1 MKVQVDVT
9 KVIAGFSLAAKFA
22 SDRPVTALFGRS
34 GAGKTTLVN
43 LIAGLIRADH
53 GTITIGD
60 VTFLDTSNGIDVP
73 PHKRGVG
80 YVFQEGRLFPHLSV
94 SGNLTY
100 GQKFGRARQGGASLA
115 EIATLLDI
123 GPLLDRRPADLSG
136 GEKQRVAIGRA
147 LLARPRLLLMDEPLA
162 SLDQNLKGEI
172 LPYIERL
179 RDEMELPIIYVSHAV
194 EEVARLADTLVLL
207 DGGKVIATGTVND
220 VFGRLELRSYTG
232 AFEASVVLHA
242 RIIAHDETAG
252 TTLVDHPAGQLSV
265 GRLPGT
271 VGSTAR
277 LRIRARDV
285 ALAVGEPGKLSI
297 RNRLKA
303 TVAEIGVREG
313 QAVEV
318 KLDAG
323 GEPLIARITPAA
335 ADVLALKVGQ
345 PVVALIKQ
353 TAFDRL
359 DDFS

>member
-1 MKVQVDVT
+1 MRGNLLYGRRLT
-9 KVIAGFSLAAKFA
+9 PRPAIAGA
-22 SDRPVTALFGRS
+22 RS
-34 GAGKTTLVN
+34 P
-43 LIAGLIRADH
+43 R
-53 GTITIGD
+53 
-60 VTFLDTSNGIDVP
+60 S
-73 PHKRGVG
+73 
-80 YVFQEGRLFPHLSV
+80 S
-94 SGNLTY
+94 
-100 GQKFGRARQGGASLA
+100 
-115 EIATLLDI
+115 TLLGI
-123 GPLLDRRPADLSG
+123 GALLDRRPAGLSG

-147 LLARPRLLLMDEPLA
+147 LLASPRLLLMDEPLA
-162 SLDQNLKGEI
+162 SLDQARKAEI

-179 RDEMELPIIYVSHAV
+179 RDEMQLPIVYVSHAV
-194 EEVARLADTLVLL
+194 DEVARLADTLVLL
-207 DGGKVIATGTVND
+207 ADGKVVATGTVNE
-220 VFGRLELRSYTG
+220 VFGRLDLRAQTG
-232 AFEASVVLHA
+232 HFEAGVVLHA

-252 TTLVDHPAGQLSV
+252 TTFLDHPGGRLSV
-265 GRLPGT
+265 GPDAGEPIRNDG
-271 VGSTAR
+271 VR

-297 RNRLKA
+297 RNRLNA